1 MSREFEL
8 IPRIKPVTTKL
19 TEHDYQA
26 LLDRARVSGINQT
39 SLIRLAVRRYLSET
53 PTNEKTAS

>member
-1 MSREFEL
+1 MPKEL
-8 IPRIKPVTTKL
+8 GEAPRTKPVTTKL

-39 SLIRLAVRRYLSET
+39 SLVRLAIRSYLSGT
-53 PTNEKTAS
+53 SINEKTAS